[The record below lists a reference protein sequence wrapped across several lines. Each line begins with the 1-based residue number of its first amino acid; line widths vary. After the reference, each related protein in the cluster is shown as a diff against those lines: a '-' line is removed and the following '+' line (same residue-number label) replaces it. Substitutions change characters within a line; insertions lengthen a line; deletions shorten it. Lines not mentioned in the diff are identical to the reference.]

1 MGGGRE
7 LAAAAGDKGSLDM
20 AESETR
26 RHRSGFSFR
35 DMSIGWKLR
44 ILALLSGVL
53 LLTVGLVG
61 MVGLGNTQERLNE
74 LYHSNLHD
82 VRMLGDVRAEY
93 KQVRIDMRKLAM
105 AQNDADTT
113 AANRSLDVAIGAL
126 DEVWA
131 TFAKDRPSAGSGN
144 GQAFLT
150 AWNSYKTIATEK
162 LKPAAAARN
171 FAQFNQVSRIEVDP
185 VSATIDT
192 AIGALSDEEDNAAKA
207 SLDASTSAYENSRM
221 VLIALIVIA
230 ILVTFVVVQLITAAI
245 ARPLRETVDVLTG
258 LAGGRLDQRLTVRGR
273 DEVGR
278 MGTALNSAMT
288 RLGETVSTVV
298 DSAAQLN
305 LASNQI
311 SGASQ
316 SLSQAATEQAASVEE
331 TTSSVQEMT
340 AGISQNSENA
350 IATEGIATKA
360 AAEAQEGG
368 DAVQRTVAAM
378 KEITSKIGIIDDI
391 AFQTNMLALNA
402 TIEAARAGEHGKGF
416 AVVATEV
423 GKLAER
429 SQVAAQEISE
439 LAAGSVQTA
448 ERAGDLLNTIIPSII
463 RTSDLVQEI
472 AAASGEQSTG
482 VRQINVAMTQ
492 IGKVTEQTAS
502 SSEELA
508 ATAEQMS
515 AQTAQLKQLMDFFIT
530 DSARRP
536 VMTGTVQAPA
546 RGGGWANDSYPR
558 GVHNDNKVPAVS
570 HHRGEVG
577 VPDLE
582 SKFERF

>member
-1 MGGGRE
+1 
-7 LAAAAGDKGSLDM
+7 M
-20 AESETR
+20 AETETR
-26 RHRSGFSFR
+26 RHRGGFSFR

-44 ILALLSGVL
+44 ILALVSGVL
-53 LLTVGLVG
+53 LLAVGLVG
-61 MVGLGNTQERLNE
+61 IVSLGNTQDRLNR

-82 VRMLGDVRAEY
+82 VRLLGDVRSGF
-93 KQVRIDMRKLAM
+93 KQVRVDMRKLAM
-105 AQNDADTT
+105 AQNDADNA
-113 AANRSLDVAIGAL
+113 AANQSLDAATVAL
-126 DEVWA
+126 DEVWT
-131 TFAKDRPSAGSGN
+131 TFTQDRPGAAGGF
-144 GQAFLT
+144 GQTFLT

-171 FAQFNQVSRIEVDP
+171 TAEFNRVSKAEVEP
-185 VSATIDT
+185 VSAAIDT
-192 AIGALSDEEDNAAKA
+192 AIDGLSDEEDSAARA
-207 SLDASTSAYENSRM
+207 SLDASTSAYDTARM

-245 ARPLRETVDVLTG
+245 ARPLRDTVNVLTG
-258 LAGGRLDQRLTVRGR
+258 LAEGRLDQRLTVRGR
-273 DEVGR
+273 DEVGQ
-278 MGTALNSAMT
+278 MGTALNSAMN

-305 LASNQI
+305 MASNQI

-331 TTSSVQEMT
+331 TTSSMQEMT

-350 IATEGIATKA
+350 VATEGIAAKA

-439 LAAGSVQTA
+439 LATGSVHTA
-448 ERAGDLLNTIIPSII
+448 ERAGELLNTIIPSIT

-515 AQTAQLKQLMDFFIT
+515 AQTAQLKQLMDFFVT
-530 DSARRP
+530 DAARRP

-546 RGGGWANDSYPR
+546 RGGGGGWTNDSYAR
-558 GVHNDNKVPAVS
+558 GVHNDNKLPAVS